1 MHYYS
6 FILTDFFEGLHHG
19 HYPRQCEICK
29 KYFLMTSARKQK
41 YCNGIAPYEYNGE
54 KMTCRQYAVIMGK
67 KEKVDAHPILSIH
80 KKRCN
85 CIRAELSKGTIT
97 KEFATADTI
106 VIAAPYWDLSFP
118 AVLKLYLENISVVGV
133 TFRYSEN
140 GVPVG
145 LCRANKL
152 IYVTTAGGYIGE
164 NDFGFSYVKSLAQNL
179 YGIKN
184 TECVAAEGL
193 DIAPEKAEGILS
205 HAMSKIKQ

>member
-1 MHYYS
+1 MS
-6 FILTDFFEGLHHG
+6 EILYVNACVRPNSRTKRLADCVVEKLGGEVKEVNLYDLGLS
-19 HYPRQCEICK
+19 PLDMDAMDKREKASRCRE
-29 KYFLMTSARKQK
+29 FSDSAFK
-41 YCNGIAPYEYNGE
+41 
-54 KMTCRQYAVIMGK
+54 
-67 KEKVDAHPILSIH
+67 LS
-80 KKRCN
+80 
-85 CIRAELSKGTIT
+85 

-205 HAMSKIKQ
+205 HAMSKVKQ